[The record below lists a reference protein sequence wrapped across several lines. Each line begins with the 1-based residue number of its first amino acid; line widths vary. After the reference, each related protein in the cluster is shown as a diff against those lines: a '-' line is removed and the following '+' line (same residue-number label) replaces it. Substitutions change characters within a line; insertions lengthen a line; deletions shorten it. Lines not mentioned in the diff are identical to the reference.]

1 MVRVGIILQNQMSIF
16 NMKEQEFFRKFDM
29 QVQPSR
35 RKLRRIPNIVLS
47 GIAWN
52 YSVSDSAAYQY
63 QMPPI
68 EEVDC
73 VDILMPADRLD
84 SLIGFVT
91 DAEGH
96 YKRLD
101 SERQLMARYEQDRN
115 VRLANPTVEKAY
127 QKYVMLLELA
137 RK

>member
-1 MVRVGIILQNQMSIF
+1 MT
-16 NMKEQEFFRKFDM
+16 KDEEFFRKFDM
-29 QVQPSR
+29 RVQTSH
-35 RKLRRIPNIVLS
+35 RKLRRIPNMWQHTN
-47 GIAWN
+47 AWN
-52 YSVSDSAAYQY
+52 YSVSDSAAYQH
-63 QMPPI
+63 QTFPI

-73 VDILMPADRLD
+73 VDILMPKDRLD

-96 YKRLD
+96 YKKYE
-101 SERQLMARYEQDRN
+101 SERRLMASYEHDRV
-115 VRLANPTVEKAY
+115 VRLRNPAVEKAY

>member
-1 MVRVGIILQNQMSIF
+1 MTT
-16 NMKEQEFFRKFDM
+16 EQDFFKKFDM
-29 QVQPSR
+29 QVYPSQ
-35 RKLRRIPNIVLS
+35 RKLRRVPNMYQHTN
-47 GIAWN
+47 AWN
-52 YSVSDSAAYQY
+52 YAVSDNTFYQTAM
-63 QMPPI
+63 QI
-68 EEVDC
+68 EEIDC
-73 VDILMPADRLD
+73 VEIMMPKDRLD

-96 YKRLD
+96 YKNLA

-115 VRLANPTVEKAY
+115 VRLNNPAVENAY

>member
-1 MVRVGIILQNQMSIF
+1 
-16 NMKEQEFFRKFDM
+16 MKTEQEFYRKFDM
-29 QVQPSR
+29 QVHASH
-35 RKLRRIPNIVLS
+35 RKLRRIPNMYQHTT
-47 GIAWN
+47 AWN
-52 YSVSDSAAYQY
+52 MSISDNTFYQTAM
-63 QMPPI
+63 QI

-73 VDILMPADRLD
+73 VEVLMPKDRLD

-96 YKRLD
+96 YKNLAF
-101 SERQLMARYEQDRN
+101 ERQLMARYEQDRN
-115 VRLANPTVEKAY
+115 VRLNNPTVEKAY

>member
-1 MVRVGIILQNQMSIF
+1 MTT
-16 NMKEQEFFRKFDM
+16 EEEFFRKFDM

-35 RKLRRIPNIVLS
+35 RKLRRVPNMWQHTN
-47 GIAWN
+47 AWN
-52 YSVSDSAAYQY
+52 YTISDAAAYQH
-63 QMPPI
+63 QTFPI

-73 VDILMPADRLD
+73 VEVLMPKDRLG
-84 SLIGFVT
+84 SLIGFVH

-115 VRLANPTVEKAY
+115 VRLNNPTVEKAY